1 MEDPGK
7 SYYVILCCFDFFP
20 SSSPDSASHI
30 SLPDDNFWI
39 MSMGVQETHM
49 KPPVVL
55 TPLAPWS
62 SATKHP
68 DFSCSQSWTYQMVMQ
83 KKSWGVFV
91 DFGIY
96 LLAPFPTLFSSHAVW
111 HIKKCLQKT
120 WSTRFD
126 WGLEHAYQ
134 EGRNC
139 KPDFQDGGLCTSA
152 FCGVFVAPKD
162 VWLEWT
168 NCYLV

>member
-20 SSSPDSASHI
+20 SSSPDTASHI

-55 TPLAPWS
+55 TSLAPWS
-62 SATKHP
+62 SATKTP
-68 DFSCSQSWTYQMVMQ
+68 FFSVDNLERTKWLC
-83 KKSWGVFV
+83 KKKLGSFCWFE
-91 DFGIY
+91 IY
-96 LLAPFPTLFSSHAVW
+96 LVAPFPTLFSSHAVW
-111 HIKKCLQKT
+111 HIKNAFKNVINKIN
-120 WSTRFD
+120 R
-126 WGLEHAYQ
+126 GLEHAYQ
-134 EGRNC
+134 EGSNC
-139 KPDFQDGGLCTSA
+139 KPDFQDGGLCTST

-162 VWLEWT
+162 V
-168 NCYLV
+168 